1 VTAPVKIVF
10 CDCRHAQVAPLEAR
24 NAVLRHLLQAGV
36 EFEAVGDLC
45 ELAARHGLELKRM
58 AANGQVHVAACFPR
72 AVHALFAVAG
82 VSLVPAGLEVLN
94 LKTPPSPEALARL
107 TVAGN
112 GIHAPDA
119 KIPSQPRKDPPH
131 ADSNSGA
138 LLEAPPFDGDAV
150 LVALEPEIELKL
162 AEVRARLA
170 QGQRVVAGPGGVIG
184 IPVLPQDGWL
194 PWFPVIDFDRC
205 THCLQCLSFC
215 LFGVFGTDAQGQ
227 IEVQSPVACKANC
240 PACSRVC
247 PEAAIIFPKHPASP
261 INGDEPKEGAERETM
276 KVDVSALLGGDVY
289 AQLRSRSERAGGR
302 FSADRD
308 AAQAQQERL
317 RWLTKFA
324 RLGDIP
330 PEVLAALPSQT
341 EIQQR
346 AAEAKAKVQA
356 VLEKRDKDNLPQ

>member
-1 VTAPVKIVF
+1 
-10 CDCRHAQVAPLEAR
+10 LEAR

-45 ELAARHGLELKRM
+45 ELAARHGHELKRI
-58 AANGQVHVAACFPR
+58 AANGQVHVVACFPR
-72 AVHALFAVAG
+72 AVRALFAVAG
-82 VSLVPAGLEVLN
+82 VSLASAGLEVLN
-94 LKTPPSPEALARL
+94 LKTPPTPEVLDRLA
-107 TVAGN
+107 VAGN
-112 GIHAPDA
+112 GMHAPDA
-119 KIPSQPRKDPPH
+119 KLPSQPRKDTNTAENTKEVSLFAPLAPFGG
-131 ADSNSGA
+131 DSVSGA
-138 LLEAPPFDGDAV
+138 LGRD
-150 LVALEPEIELKL
+150 IEQKL
-162 AEVRARLA
+162 AEVRACLA

-215 LFGVFGTDAQGQ
+215 LFGVFGTDPQGQ

-261 INGDEPKEGAERETM
+261 INGDEPKEGAGRETM

-289 AQLRSRSERAGGR
+289 AQLRSRSERAAGR

-317 RWLTKFA
+317 RWLSKFA

-356 VLEKRDKDNLPQ
+356 VLEKRDKDNLPS